1 MFAPFN
7 ESEQL
12 ESHDELPGPNVET
25 DQPLFAAAKASAS
38 NAVSPIGYDRDG
50 RLAVAGARALVPNIR
65 SPPM

>member
-25 DQPLFAAAKASAS
+25 DQPLFAAVKASAT
-38 NAVSPIGYDRDG
+38 NAVSLIGYETFG
-50 RLAVAGARALVPNIR
+50 RLVADGSRALVPNIR